1 MRTRRRVQHALNVVV
16 NHAKEEGQARAVGVA
31 VAQACGCV
39 LRARGL
45 GENRLLRVAAAGGLA
60 TDLVTGGE
68 ELIHWE
74 AGGEGDERGGGEED
88 SERNA
93 F

>member
-1 MRTRRRVQHALNVVV
+1 
-16 NHAKEEGQARAVGVA
+16 
-31 VAQACGCV
+31 
-39 LRARGL
+39 
-45 GENRLLRVAAAGGLA
+45 LRVAAAGGLA

-88 SERNA
+88 SGGMHFMGRLGGVVFLNELKNWKD
-93 F
+93 